1 MSMERMFEDLEARMD
16 HLESQEIRANAEELS
31 RAERAQLTLDDR
43 LRGAVGSHLRVHD
56 VTGDVTEGRLAVVG
70 ADWLLLGESEEAGPR
85 VLVPVAAIA
94 LVEGLPARVR
104 PARDGA
110 IPDRALPAMLRALA
124 RDRELV
130 RIMHRGGEVIGRIAA
145 VGRDALDL
153 ASQPSGERSA
163 VSPGAM
169 VTVALGALLSVRA
182 D

>member
-1 MSMERMFEDLEARMD
+1 MD
-16 HLESQEIRANAEELS
+16 HLEAQEIRANAEELS

-56 VTGDVTEGRLAVVG
+56 VSGDVADGRLAVVG
-70 ADWLLLGESEEAGPR
+70 ADWLLLGEAEEAGPR
-85 VLVPVAAIA
+85 VLIPFAAIA
-94 LVEGLPARVR
+94 LVEGLPSRVR

-130 RIMHRGGEVIGRIAA
+130 RIVHRGGEVIGRIAA

-163 VSPGAM
+163 VSPGAT
-169 VTVALGALLSVRA
+169 VTVTLGALLSVRA